1 MDLELTT
8 ENKTS
13 DPEGEWSTAG
23 SKNNKS
29 KKQKKKFKNTRTV
42 TLQTFFSE
50 NGGPVENIQDIK
62 DDQGSSPTL
71 ELSEE
76 EQVTQNSL
84 ISLFTDLM
92 KRLGPVK
99 RDE

>member
-1 MDLELTT
+1 MNLELNS
-8 ENKTS
+8 EN
-13 DPEGEWSTAG
+13 DCDHEGEWSTAG

-29 KKQKKKFKNTRTV
+29 KKQKKKFKNMRTV

-50 NGGPVENIQDIK
+50 NGGPVENVQDVR
-62 DDQGSSPTL
+62 DERGSSPTL
-71 ELSEE
+71 DLSDEE
-76 EQVTQNSL
+76 IAVQKSL
-84 ISLFTDLM
+84 FSLFTDLM

>member
-1 MDLELTT
+1 M
-8 ENKTS
+8 
-13 DPEGEWSTAG
+13 
-23 SKNNKS
+23 
-29 KKQKKKFKNTRTV
+29 RTV

-50 NGGPVENIQDIK
+50 NGGPVENSQDLK
-62 DDQGSSPTL
+62 DDQTSSPTL

-76 EQVTQNSL
+76 EQATQNSL
-84 ISLFTDLM
+84 ISVFTDLM